1 MKKLFFSVI
10 LLVVCGVATAQED
23 QFEAFRKQV
32 EQKFNTMKED
42 NERKFDN
49 FRQEINA
56 RYADFLR
63 KEWNLFESEA
73 PIAVPDKPDPIV
85 PPTYDPS
92 KHKVPREV
100 PFAKVI
106 PVTPVVP
113 QPQPIVPIKPAPQPA
128 PQPKPAPAPQPTP
141 QPVPQPQPTP
151 KPAPVPQYPVV
162 EFDYFGLTCKVKAPE
177 KDSCLSSLLN
187 EEAIAYGWEYY
198 SQSKFDVMLA
208 DCLAYRTSLT
218 LGDWAYYQFVKL
230 FSEKYCEG
238 CQGTSEEIL
247 LQAYILAQSGYK
259 VRLGRTNERL
269 YLLLGCDDMI
279 YSRSYFTLN
288 GTRFYP
294 MYEGRTFPSGLRICD
309 AEFPSEKSMT
319 LYFDKQPRL
328 AEKMTA
334 PTTFTSTRYSD
345 VKVDVAVNHNLMEF
359 YATYPHCEFQPHVTA
374 SLSNSLKKQLYPVL
388 RKAIEGKSQRDAA
401 NILINFVQTG
411 FKYKTDTEQFG
422 FEKWYFGDEIFFYSF
437 SDCDDRAIFYS
448 VLVRELLDLK
458 VVLLN
463 YPTHLATAVLFTENI
478 EGDHVVYKDKRYLVC
493 DPTYIGAS
501 IGNAMPK
508 LKNEKIDIIEL

>member
-1 MKKLFFSVI
+1 MKKVFVSIVM
-10 LLVVCGVATAQED
+10 LLVCGAAVAQED

-63 KEWNLFESEA
+63 KEWSLFESEA

-92 KHKVPREV
+92 KHTIPREV
-100 PFAKVI
+100 PVAKVI
-106 PVTPVVP
+106 PTTPVVP
-113 QPQPIVPIKPAPQPA
+113 QPQPVAPIKPAPQPA
-128 PQPKPAPAPQPTP
+128 PVPTPQPTPTPAPQP
-141 QPVPQPQPTP
+141 QPQPN
-151 KPAPVPQYPVV
+151 VV

-177 KDSCLSSLLN
+177 KDSCLSSLLS
-187 EEAIAYGWEYY
+187 EEAIASGWEYY
-198 SQSKFDVMLA
+198 SQPKFDEMLA
-208 DCLAYRTSLT
+208 DCLAYRTSLA
-218 LGDWAYYQFVKL
+218 LGDWGYYQFVKL

-238 CQGTSEEIL
+238 CQGASEEVL
-247 LQAYILAQSGYK
+247 LQAFILAQSGYK
-259 VRLGRTNERL
+259 VRLGRTNDRL
-269 YLLLGCDDMI
+269 YLLLGCNETI
-279 YSRSYFTLN
+279 YSRTYFTLD

-294 MYEGRTFPSGLRICD
+294 MYEGRILPSALRICD
-309 AEFPSEKSMT
+309 AEFPSEKSMS

-345 VKVDVAVNHNLMEF
+345 VKVDVAINHNLMEF

-374 SLSNSLKKQLYPVL
+374 SLSESLKKQLYPVL

-401 NILINFVQTG
+401 NRLINFVQTG

-448 VLVRELLDLK
+448 VLVRELLGLK

-478 EGDHVVYKDKRYLVC
+478 EGDHIVYKDKHYLIC

-501 IGNAMPK
+501 IGKAMPK
-508 LKNEKIDIIEL
+508 FKNEKIDVIEL